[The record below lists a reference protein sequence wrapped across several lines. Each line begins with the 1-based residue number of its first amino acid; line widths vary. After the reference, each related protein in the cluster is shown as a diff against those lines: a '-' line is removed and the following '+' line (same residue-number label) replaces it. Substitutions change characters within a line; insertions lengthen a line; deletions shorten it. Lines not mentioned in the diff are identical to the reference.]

1 MKQSSSKCVLI
12 FAGLLIAAA
21 ANCIAAAQ
29 TAKPKAVAA
38 GTANTNFTSQQA
50 AAIKV
55 AWDNLY
61 RGYADLLAT
70 PPDVKGDTS
79 RLEPHMKAA
88 MNLLHQ
94 ADPAVGEAPSNIPVM
109 DKGQTRAAIFSA
121 TKGHLEKAKRTLEGA
136 TTSSTYV
143 DQALQHIGAAETEL
157 AAAQAAP
164 AK

>member
-1 MKQSSSKCVLI
+1 M
-12 FAGLLIAAA
+12 AAA
-21 ANCIAAAQ
+21 VNGTAAAQ
-29 TAKPKAVAA
+29 AAKPKAAGAA
-38 GTANTNFTSQQA
+38 KTNITSQQA
-50 AAIKV
+50 AALRL

-94 ADPAVGEAPSNIPVM
+94 ADPAAIAEAPSNIPVM
-109 DKGQTRAAIFSA
+109 DKGQTRAAIFNA

-136 TTSSTYV
+136 KVSSPYV
-143 DQALQHIGAAETEL
+143 EQALQHIGVAETEL
-157 AAAQAAP
+157 AAAEAAP